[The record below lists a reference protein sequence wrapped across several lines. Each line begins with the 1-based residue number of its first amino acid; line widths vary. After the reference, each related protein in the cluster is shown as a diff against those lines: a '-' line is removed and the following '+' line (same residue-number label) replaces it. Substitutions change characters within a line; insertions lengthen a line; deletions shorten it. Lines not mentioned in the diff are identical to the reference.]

1 MVRGLDGTPQ
11 TGWSGTVLWQPLY
24 SCVRMVTVRR
34 IQYIAVVLCTAAVL
48 SLGLVALFSNGSE
61 APSSA
66 TAECSPPQP
75 HPPST
80 RMTVVPNAVETAHR
94 SNNVIQAGMVLCR
107 AGLNESLQ
115 PLGEKGA
122 WWVVSQWPAAGSQ
135 VPVGSNVVLTARKF

>member
-1 MVRGLDGTPQ
+1 MATPLFLRQ
-11 TGWSGTVLWQPLY
+11 NGH
-24 SCVRMVTVRR
+24 VRR
-34 IQYIAVVLCTAAVL
+34 IQYIAVVLCTLAVL

-66 TAECSPPQP
+66 TAECSPPPQP
-75 HPPST
+75 PPVSA

-94 SNNVIQAGMVLCR
+94 ANNVIQAGMVLCR
-107 AGLNESLQ
+107 ADLNESLQ

-135 VPVGSNVVLTARKF
+135 VPVGSNVVLTVRKF